1 MPARETVAR
10 VQGTGETW
18 RLERLGDEVIVEL
31 DRGHNFNPSLN
42 IEQARAFA
50 LALAKLLPEA
60 GISVAARPAR
70 EQQVRGVGR

>member
-18 RLERLGDEVIVEL
+18 RLERLGDDVIVEL
-31 DRGHNFNPSLN
+31 DRGHNFSPTLN
-42 IEQARAFA
+42 IDQARALA

-60 GISVAARPAR
+60 GITVAARPAR
-70 EQQVRGVGR
+70 PLPVRQVQR